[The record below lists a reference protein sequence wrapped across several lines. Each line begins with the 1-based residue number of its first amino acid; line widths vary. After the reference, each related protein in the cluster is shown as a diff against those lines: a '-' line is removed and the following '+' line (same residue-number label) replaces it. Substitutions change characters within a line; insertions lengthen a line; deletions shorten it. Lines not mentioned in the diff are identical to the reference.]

1 MEERRLDPPWHKLE
15 EQCTGSKVDERNGTG
30 TRGYAKD
37 ANNISSARC
46 TRCPKER
53 TVKFALQNST
63 IFHSLPLFQLPP
75 FFSFFFFSHFPLPFF
90 LFANIFQLPRSLLS
104 RSNNSRRIFAAFP
117 SISQQ
122 WEAKN
127 VGRRK
132 GEGKATKGGGRRE
145 GIGKEWK
152 SGGSVAAK
160 GVERGDGNNS
170 GLTRPMS
177 RRRRN
182 GQRRNSCVMYAIR
195 ERGGTAA
202 HGSLVVVVVV
212 VVVGLPNN

>member
-63 IFHSLPLFQLPP
+63 IFHSLPLFQLPS

-122 WEAKN
+122 WEAKKD
-127 VGRRK
+127 GRVKERRQRMVV
-132 GEGKATKGGGRRE
+132 EGKESGRS
-145 GIGKEWK
+145 GK
-152 SGGSVAAK
+152 
-160 GVERGDGNNS
+160 VEE
-170 GLTRPMS
+170 
-177 RRRRN
+177 
-182 GQRRNSCVMYAIR
+182 A
-195 ERGGTAA
+195 
-202 HGSLVVVVVV
+202 
-212 VVVGLPNN
+212 

>member
-75 FFSFFFFSHFPLPFF
+75 FFSFFFFLTFLSPSFF
-90 LFANIFQLPRSLLS
+90 SRIF
-104 RSNNSRRIFAAFP
+104 SNYPAHYFHVPIILDEFSRRFP
-117 SISQQ
+117 PFLSSGKRKM
-122 WEAKN
+122 WED
-127 VGRRK
+127 GRVKERRQRVVV
-132 GEGKATKGGGRRE
+132 EGKESGRS
-145 GIGKEWK
+145 GK
-152 SGGSVAAK
+152 
-160 GVERGDGNNS
+160 VEE
-170 GLTRPMS
+170 
-177 RRRRN
+177 
-182 GQRRNSCVMYAIR
+182 A
-195 ERGGTAA
+195 
-202 HGSLVVVVVV
+202 
-212 VVVGLPNN
+212 